1 MNDGDMVTSASLL
14 DVSEDED
21 IEIQK

>member
-14 DVSEDED
+14 DVSEE
-21 IEIQK
+21 EVEKGE